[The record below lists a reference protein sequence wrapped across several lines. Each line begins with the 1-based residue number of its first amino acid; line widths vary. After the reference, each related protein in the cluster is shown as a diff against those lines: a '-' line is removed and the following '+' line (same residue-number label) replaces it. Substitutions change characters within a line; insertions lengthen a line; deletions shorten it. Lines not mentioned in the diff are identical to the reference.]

1 MLYRVYVDEAGD
13 LGLSPASSRYFVLSA
28 VVVSDANDGRLRSEL
43 ACLRDALGRSSG
55 HALHFVKFS
64 HSQRLKAV
72 QSVARSCAS
81 AIVNAVVEK
90 APIAVRHNSEATMTA
105 RRNPVHLAG
114 LRQLLERVSWWLS
127 DSECEETIVSFG
139 QLKGFGAEKLHDYRA
154 TLEADVE
161 ADIRWRVFH
170 GHAFRLKGVK
180 ELELLQVADIA
191 ASAVFKGIEPDRF
204 GNVEP
209 RYANE
214 LRPRLYSP
222 ASVPVLPS
230 SKD

>member
-13 LGLSPASSRYFVLSA
+13 LGLSPVSSRYFVFSA

-43 ACLRDALGRSSG
+43 ACLREALGRSSG
-55 HALHFVKFS
+55 HPLHFVKFS

-72 QSVARSCAS
+72 QSVARSSAS

-90 APIAVRHNSEATMTA
+90 APIAVRHDSEAAMTP

-114 LRQLLERVSWWLS
+114 LRLLLERVSWWLS

-139 QLKGFGAEKLHDYRA
+139 QLKGFGAEKMRDYRT

-161 ADIRWRVFH
+161 ADIRWQVFH

-222 ASVPVLPS
+222 TSAPVLPS
-230 SKD
+230 SKA